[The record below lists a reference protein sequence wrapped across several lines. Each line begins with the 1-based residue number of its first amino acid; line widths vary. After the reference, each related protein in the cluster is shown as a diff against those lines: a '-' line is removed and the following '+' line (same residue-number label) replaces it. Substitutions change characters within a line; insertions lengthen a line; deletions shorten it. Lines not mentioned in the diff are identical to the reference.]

1 MKLKMKLVELRN
13 MKIRLLEIIFLW
25 FKKAAF
31 WFDFIESKTIRSFG
45 DDIYNKR
52 INMDQAD
59 QEQSGLLDYFFY
71 FNNKTKPKSK
81 KDKNRKSNVL
91 DSVWNLYKGR

>member
-31 WFDFIESKTIRSFG
+31 WFDFRESKTIISFG

-52 INMDQAD
+52 INMDQAY
-59 QEQSGLLDYFFY
+59 QEQSG
-71 FNNKTKPKSK
+71 
-81 KDKNRKSNVL
+81 
-91 DSVWNLYKGR
+91 